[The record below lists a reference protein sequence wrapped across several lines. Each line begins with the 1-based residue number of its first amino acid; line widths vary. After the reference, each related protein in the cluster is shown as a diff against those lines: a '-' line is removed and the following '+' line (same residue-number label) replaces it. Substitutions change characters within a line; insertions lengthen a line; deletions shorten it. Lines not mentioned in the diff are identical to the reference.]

1 VTVAGDRYEV
11 VVVGGGQASPR
22 GSALLGWVKE
32 DAEHLAGQIAQRAGR
47 AKVPSAVP
55 PAS

>member
-32 DAEHLAGQIAQRAGR
+32 DAEHLAGQIAQRAGG
-47 AKVPSAVP
+47 AKAPSVVPSA
-55 PAS
+55 S